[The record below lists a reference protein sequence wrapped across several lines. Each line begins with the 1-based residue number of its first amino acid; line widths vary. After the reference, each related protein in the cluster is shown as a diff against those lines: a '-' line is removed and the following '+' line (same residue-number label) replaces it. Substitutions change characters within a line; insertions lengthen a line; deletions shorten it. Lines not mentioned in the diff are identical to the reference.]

1 MERGLP
7 DRLALLVRRTFAA
20 PMFAFPFGEPKR
32 IVARRAA
39 ECKELAA
46 FADGARVEPRTKW
59 KGGLSV

>member
-1 MERGLP
+1 
-7 DRLALLVRRTFAA
+7 
-20 PMFAFPFGEPKR
+20 MFAFPFGGPTR